1 LVNSGNFVRRG
12 EVIALSGNSGIS
24 SAPHLHYE
32 IKKDDIPIDPRD
44 FLNPK

>member
-1 LVNSGNFVRRG
+1 MSSGDLVKRG

-32 IKKDDIPIDPRD
+32 IRKEDVPVDPKD
-44 FLNPK
+44 FLDLK